1 MNFRNDSKMRIPSN
15 QPQTVCGWL
24 GFGHCWLCVYSR
36 CLKREDPDSWD
47 RLWGAKNRSMD
58 SADAGSDPWR
68 GKLLAPYMSTEKC
81 QMDGP
86 HRNVKWIWRQLF
98 FMVKEC
104 AVFFFIFGDVYGDNI
119 RDPVANVGLIGSF
132 FLQAFQGP
140 KGCAISSTCKPSAQ
154 VERVSARKC
163 GQTLIAQLDTKL
175 SKVF

>member
-1 MNFRNDSKMRIPSN
+1 MVEFEPWTSGTTRRWESRAISHKQFADDWVLGIAGCVFIPGVSKERILIRE
-15 QPQTVCGWL
+15 TGCG
-24 GFGHCWLCVYSR
+24 
-36 CLKREDPDSWD
+36 
-47 RLWGAKNRSMD
+47 GAKNRSMD

-132 FLQAFQGP
+132 FCRRFKARRGARF
-140 KGCAISSTCKPSAQ
+140 
-154 VERVSARKC
+154 RVPANPVHR
-163 GQTLIAQLDTKL
+163 
-175 SKVF
+175 